1 MRSVVLLIVSF
12 LIAPFTLLC
21 AAENLVVETE
31 FARWELDGAGRTVA
45 LADKASGQNLVAPD
59 KAVPFCS
66 IRKGEAVH
74 EAASVTG
81 EGETLRVAFGTS
93 GIEAIFRVEK
103 FPRYFVLSVLSLN
116 DADVDEMTFLN
127 VPLAVEGTLAE
138 PFSACALALDLQT
151 NVPDVPGPCKQL
163 SATAYKR
170 FGIPGAAVAVVAAPT
185 PALREVLKEAV
196 TAAPGLPKHK
206 DAAYPPIGGPWALDT
221 PGNRGSYLFDF
232 GSLTEATVD
241 KWIELVHQ
249 LGFNQIDFHTGSSLR
264 FGDCL
269 PNPKL
274 FPNGRDSVKAVI
286 DKLHAAGIAAGLHTY
301 AFFIAKD
308 TPYVTPIP
316 DPRLG
321 KDATYTLAA
330 ALDAAVTEVPV
341 NESTADVSLVTGFFA
356 RNSVTLQID
365 NELIVFSGVS
375 KEAPFTFTG
384 CTRGALGTQAAPHAA
399 GAPVH
404 KLKECFGLFCPDAES
419 TLLAEVAA
427 NTADTFNACGFDMIY
442 LDALDG
448 EDILGGR
455 ENSWHYGSKFVY
467 EIVNRLNRPALFE
480 MSTFH
485 HHLWCVRARMGAWDH
500 PARAHKRFIDLHC
513 AANNEGA
520 GNYLPMNLGW
530 WAVKNWQDGTAAVW
544 SEPTYPDDI
553 EYLLCKALGNGMSL
567 SLMGVN
573 PDNIGSMPLYQ
584 RLMPLFK
591 RYEDLRHA
599 GTVPESIKAKLRT
612 PREEFVLETAEDG
625 TPRFRPAAFH
635 KHKVDS
641 PDPWNAEWSVS
652 NTFGQQAAR
661 LRIEALPST
670 APYDS
675 PDAVLVEDF
684 ADPAAFGLRKS
695 AEGVQAG
702 LERVT
707 DLVQVGAA
715 SGRFTAANTRN
726 TSTGSW
732 AQIGRAAAP
741 PMNLA
746 DKPALGLWVHG
757 DGSGALLNLQVLSA
771 GHTGAGGT
779 SDHYITL
786 DFSGWRYFT
795 LVEFESERISDLGWP
810 YGNAYS
816 IYREHVDF
824 GAVESFSLWYNN
836 VPPGGSAAC
845 ALSPVKALPLVEVP
859 VRNPSISINGVQLRF
874 PVEIPCGASLEFQGT
889 DTCVLYGKKGE
900 ELARVTPEGGPL
912 ALEPGDNRIVFACD
926 ANPEAPARARVTI
939 TSTGEALTAE

>member
-1 MRSVVLLIVSF
+1 MDNPERFSVGGRPGKDRL
-12 LIAPFTLLC
+12 
-21 AAENLVVETE
+21 
-31 FARWELDGAGRTVA
+31 GAIGLEVGR
-45 LADKASGQNLVAPD
+45 
-59 KAVPFCS
+59 C
-66 IRKGEAVH
+66 
-74 EAASVTG
+74 TG
-81 EGETLRVAFGTS
+81 IL
-93 GIEAIFRVEK
+93 
-103 FPRYFVLSVLSLN
+103 
-116 DADVDEMTFLN
+116 
-127 VPLAVEGTLAE
+127 
-138 PFSACALALDLQT
+138 
-151 NVPDVPGPCKQL
+151 
-163 SATAYKR
+163 
-170 FGIPGAAVAVVAAPT
+170 PT